1 MARTEGGAGLI
12 ITGACAIAFPHGVAS
27 MKEPGLSD
35 DKYIPGLKVLAD
47 AIHAANGYILSVFL
61 TRRDNKR
68 SDDYG
73 GPLAGR
79 APAGG
84 DGVKTSG
91 PDVCLNGPL

>member
-1 MARTEGGAGLI
+1 M
-12 ITGACAIAFPHGVAS
+12 
-27 MKEPGLSD
+27 
-35 DKYIPGLKVLAD
+35 AD